1 MTRTLIAG
9 PDAAR
14 YAELLG
20 AEDIPGV
27 DLQVAVE
34 PEDALERCV
43 SAEVLFGPPDALL
56 PLLPYCEKLNWVQ
69 SSWAGVKPLVEQPR
83 RDFLLTGVKDIFGPA
98 MTEYVLAWLLA
109 LERGVLERAAA
120 QAWDG
125 RPERGLAGRRIGIM
139 GTGSIGSAVA
149 RGCRAL
155 GLAVSGFSASGRAL
169 DDFDQCFA
177 ASQLEAFSS
186 GLDYLVML
194 LPDTA
199 DSADLVDA
207 WVLDRLAPAQH

>member
-1 MTRTLIAG
+1 
-9 PDAAR
+9 
-14 YAELLG
+14 
-20 AEDIPGV
+20 
-27 DLQVAVE
+27 
-34 PEDALERCV
+34 
-43 SAEVLFGPPDALL
+43 
-56 PLLPYCEKLNWVQ
+56 
-69 SSWAGVKPLVEQPR
+69 
-83 RDFLLTGVKDIFGPA
+83 

-186 GLDYLVML
+186 GLLEFAGQANAAVVTAGMAATPSFNSEVALFTELKGGL
-194 LPDTA
+194 LIEA
-199 DSADLVDA
+199 SVGAH
-207 WVLDRLAPAQH
+207 RYGFAPITPGSKPEGAL